1 MLKHRLWKFGVPAI
15 SEYLQNMKNEASI
28 QACWLWQM
36 LFLEPDGVLSEPAA
50 DFDGLLERMEA
61 AELLVLMERVQKRL
75 TELGVRAEAVPKDDT
90 QINLFI
96 DKKYTIRMDS
106 PDGWILP
113 LRPLVRSLFIL
124 FLRHPEGI
132 LLKQRDLYREELEEI
147 YSVISPNTAQEDV
160 RARVGR
166 MVNLQDNSFSE
177 KASVLNARLEA
188 LLPKGTA
195 DRCKIHGSN
204 GHPRRISLP
213 PLWIHWE

>member
-1 MLKHRLWKFGVPAI
+1 
-15 SEYLQNMKNEASI
+15 MKNGASI
-28 QACWLWQM
+28 QACWLWQL
-36 LFLEPDGVLSEPAA
+36 LFLVPDGVLAEPAA
-50 DFDGLLERMEA
+50 DYDGLLERMEA
-61 AELLVLMERVQKRL
+61 AELLALMEKVQKRL
-75 TELGVRAEAVPKDDT
+75 TELGVRAEAEHEDDT

-96 DKKYTIRMDS
+96 DKKYTIRMDH
-106 PDGWILP
+106 PDGRVIP

-132 LLKQRDLYREELEEI
+132 LLKQRDLYRVELEEI
-147 YSVISPNTAQEDV
+147 YSVISPNITQENV
-160 RARVGR
+160 QARIGR

-188 LLPKGTA
+188 LLPKRAA
-195 DRCKIHGSN
+195 DHCKIRGSN